1 VAHAFLQPNGVLGNK
16 LGISDGEKLNQVER
30 ELTEARKFDVDRV
43 TQGMPFNYERLQTIH
58 KTLFQDVY
66 DWAGKER
73 LTNLYKQG
81 VEFTPLAQLPKEK
94 IELFKALEEKNNL
107 KGLSRDRFADA
118 AADVLSALNKLHP
131 FPEGNGRTQ
140 RIFMEQLAKEAGHEV
155 DFSVVTRFRNIETS
169 IDATL
174 GDKEP
179 MRRLFREITDPERV
193 KDLKAAL
200 QEVQRLGHNPNEFYV
215 STTVPN
221 RVYSGRM
228 INAVDA
234 ERVLF
239 QDTNSK
245 DLVITRSSNFS
256 KIPNAGD
263 EFTLKT
269 PAPRAR
275 DVGQN
280 LGR

>member
-1 VAHAFLQPNGVLGNK
+1 
-16 LGISDGEKLNQVER
+16 
-30 ELTEARKFDVDRV
+30 
-43 TQGMPFNYERLQTIH
+43 
-58 KTLFQDVY
+58 
-66 DWAGKER
+66 
-73 LTNLYKQG
+73 
-81 VEFTPLAQLPKEK
+81 
-94 IELFKALEEKNNL
+94 
-107 KGLSRDRFADA
+107 
-118 AADVLSALNKLHP
+118 
-131 FPEGNGRTQ
+131 
-140 RIFMEQLAKEAGHEV
+140 
-155 DFSVVTRFRNIETS
+155 VVTRFRNIETS